1 MLIMLKSY
9 EKERSEEE
17 TDLCSMAIASR
28 VFTWSRPKVRE
39 KRLASSLIPQNA
51 EDERSNPVPN
61 SDIIS
66 WNNWRRWGRE
76 GWGNTCVE

>member
-1 MLIMLKSY
+1 MSVLCTIKLRRK
-9 EKERSEEE
+9 RSEE

-28 VFTWSRPKVRE
+28 VLTWSRPKVRE

-61 SDIIS
+61 SDNIS
-66 WNNWRRWGRE
+66 WNNWRTERRE
-76 GWGNTCVE
+76 GG